1 MTTCILFDLDGT
13 LLDTPRGIV
22 QVLRDVITE
31 SGRPLPP
38 EEAMRATVGRP
49 LAAVFST
56 LLDLPEDHA
65 DTVHAVERFRVV
77 FRESVV
83 PGARDLVFPGVPDL
97 LERLRERGHPLAVVT
112 SKIQASAE
120 EILRPAGLR
129 DAFGAVIC
137 HGMASRGKPHPDLAL
152 LAAERLGSD
161 PAACVVVG
169 DAVDDMRMARS
180 AGMAAVGV
188 TYGVATHAQLADA
201 GAHHVTDSV
210 DGLEAVLGTF
220 PVKEGPVRPHA
231 GATSGRPVT
240 EGPTT

>member
-1 MTTCILFDLDGT
+1 MNTCVLFDLDGT

-22 QVLRDVITE
+22 RVLRDVIVE

-38 EEAMRATVGRP
+38 EEAIRATVGRP

-65 DTVHAVERFRVV
+65 ETAHAVERFRVV
-77 FRESVV
+77 FREKVV
-83 PGARDLVFPGVPDL
+83 PGAADLVFPGVPHL
-97 LERLRERGHPLAVVT
+97 LSRLRDGGYPLAVVT

-129 DAFGAVIC
+129 DDFDAVIC
-137 HGMASRGKPHPDLAL
+137 HGMAARGKPHPDLAL
-152 LAAERLGSD
+152 LAAERLDSD
-161 PAACVVVG
+161 PACCVVVG

-180 AGMAAVGV
+180 AGMTAVGV

-210 DGLEAVLGTF
+210 DGLEAILGRLTA
-220 PVKEGPVRPHA
+220 PERAQSPA
-231 GATSGRPVT
+231 GAVGGATVLEGRPT
-240 EGPTT
+240 L